1 MVKVRVD
8 LDKLRGLRAYKGMTK
23 HKLSRLMGYKTDAYN
38 YLESGRVDFTIK
50 RLNQVCEL
58 LEIDPRDILVFEE
71 VSDEPHTSE

>member
-1 MVKVRVD
+1 
-8 LDKLRGLRAYKGMTK
+8 
-23 HKLSRLMGYKTDAYN
+23 MGYKTDAYN
-38 YLESGRVDFTIK
+38 YLESGRVDFTIR